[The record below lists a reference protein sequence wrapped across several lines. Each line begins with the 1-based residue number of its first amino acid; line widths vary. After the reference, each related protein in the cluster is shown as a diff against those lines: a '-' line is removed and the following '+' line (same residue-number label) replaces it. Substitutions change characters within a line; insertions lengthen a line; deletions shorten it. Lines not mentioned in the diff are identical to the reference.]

1 MYIEMQ
7 FLITYCIDIRIIV
20 SIILTLLSIDLIIVR
35 LVTYYILHILK
46 TDFY

>member
-20 SIILTLLSIDLIIVR
+20 SIILTLSIDLIIVR